1 VSYRDE
7 DDAAHARTE
16 ALQDEVR
23 ALREENEALKN
34 PKAAPAP
41 APKKSKRA
49 AAPASNAAAL
59 EAAHE
64 ASLRKQAAIVAA
76 QGGVRKDYD
85 QRLASARWR
94 ILLATLVVG
103 PILAALP
110 ISVASFV
117 NGLSNPDQSVVGIG
131 AVAIGG
137 IVVPSQF
144 LRMLWPWIPVVTRDV
159 HTNEP
164 ITSTRPRWLRVA
176 LFAVPLAI
184 YLVGLGLLFAQKR

>member
-1 VSYRDE
+1 MGYRDE

-16 ALQDEVR
+16 ALADEVR
-23 ALREENEALKN
+23 ALREENEALKK
-34 PKAAPAP
+34 P
-41 APKKSKRA
+41 
-49 AAPASNAAAL
+49 NAAVASAAGSL
-59 EAAHE
+59 EEAHE
-64 ASLRKQAAIVAA
+64 ASLRKQAALLEAE
-76 QGGVRKDYD
+76 GGSRKDYD
-85 QRLASARWR
+85 QRLASARWK

-117 NGLSNPDQSVVGIG
+117 NGLPSPDQSVAGIG
-131 AVAIGG
+131 AVAVGG
-137 IVVPSQF
+137 IVMPSQF

-176 LFAVPLAI
+176 LFALPLAI